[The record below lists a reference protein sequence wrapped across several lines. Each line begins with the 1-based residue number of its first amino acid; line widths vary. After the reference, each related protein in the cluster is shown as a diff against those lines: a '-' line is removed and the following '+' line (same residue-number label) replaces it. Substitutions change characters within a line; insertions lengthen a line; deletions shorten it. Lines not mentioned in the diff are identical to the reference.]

1 MRAPDSLRLPRGAR
15 RRALR
20 LGYLHG
26 MLWSVGGGLTGGTLI
41 VYLALEL
48 GAQGIAVSWVLAT
61 PAAVGLLRLLSP
73 VLIGLCGDAR
83 RTCLWFWL
91 ASYLAL
97 ALLPAVVLVP
107 SAARGI
113 VGLVLLLCLHQL
125 LEYLGLV
132 AFWSWMAD
140 LVPRRIRGRY
150 FGRRQVLGLAVLLPV
165 LLASGLLADGWK
177 RRVKDERPELVPLGY
192 AMPAG
197 FGTGC
202 LLVSLLPLVH
212 MPLGRH
218 SRLPERGKP
227 ENPGTRPSGSQDRL
241 ARSAWRTIPEP
252 FRDGRF
258 WRLLA
263 FGVWFSL
270 ANGVTQAAQ
279 NIYPYALGVSA
290 TFLLAMQAAM
300 RGGQLGVAAWAG
312 PFSDRYGNRP
322 VLVLCQAILATGP
335 LFYLLA
341 TPSRTWPIAGAWIAW
356 SAYAGL
362 NVCLPNLML
371 KLSPT
376 RNNASY
382 IACYFAVTNLVYAAS
397 TVAGGYLT
405 DYLKAAAPVLW
416 LGGWQMNHFQYL
428 LAAGWVQRSLAVVL
442 LLWLIE
448 PGAWTW
454 RQIVK
459 KLAAAEKPGFLEKP
473 GF

>member
-1 MRAPDSLRLPRGAR
+1 MRAHDLLRLPPGAR

-26 MLWSVGGGLTGGTLI
+26 MLWSAGNGLTSGTLI

-48 GAQGIAVSWVLAT
+48 GAQGIAVSWILAT

-91 ASYLAL
+91 ASYVVLAF
-97 ALLPAVVLVP
+97 LPAVVLASSP
-107 SAARGI
+107 TAGI
-113 VGLVLLLCLHQL
+113 IGLVLLLCVHQL
-125 LEYLGLV
+125 LEYIGLV

-165 LLASGLLADGWK
+165 LLGSGLLADAWK
-177 RRVKDERPELVPLGY
+177 RRVKDEQPQLVPLGY
-192 AMPAG
+192 VIPAG
-197 FGTGC
+197 FGTAC
-202 LLVSLLPLVH
+202 LLVSLLPLLR
-212 MPLGRH
+212 MPGSPRASPSWGRH
-218 SRLPERGKP
+218 SCLPGRQAGNGRQECLPHSR
-227 ENPGTRPSGSQDRL
+227 E
-241 ARSAWRTIPEP
+241 SAWRSIPEP
-252 FRDGRF
+252 FRDRRF

-270 ANGVTQAAQ
+270 ANGLTQAAQ
-279 NIYPYALGVSA
+279 NIYPYSLGVSA
-290 TFLLAMQAAM
+290 TFLLAMQSMM

-322 VLVLCQAILATGP
+322 VLILCQAVVATGP

-341 TPSRTWPIAGAWIAW
+341 VPDRTWPIAGAWLAW

-371 KLSPT
+371 KLSPKH
-376 RNNASY
+376 NNASY
-382 IACYFAVTNLVYAAS
+382 IACYFAVTSIVYAAS
-397 TVAGGYLT
+397 TVTGGYLT
-405 DYLKAAAPVLW
+405 DHLKAAVPILSF
-416 LGGWQMNHFQYL
+416 GGWQMNHFQYL
-428 LAAGWVQRSLAVVL
+428 LAAGWVQRSLAVL
-442 LLWLIE
+442 FLLWLIE

-454 RQIVK
+454 RRI
-459 KLAAAEKPGFLEKP
+459 LGDAPILRRRSTA
-473 GF
+473 